1 MEQKEHNLD
10 EYHQIN
16 NELILEEHQY
26 LSFYIKQDMFAIE
39 VLKIREIIEYDK
51 ITKVPEMKS
60 FVKGM
65 TNIRGN
71 IIPVIDLSDRL
82 SLGESEITKRTSIV
96 VVEHI
101 HQHTKLEIGIIV
113 DAINQVDDIMPVNI
127 EEAPEFGAKVAKRF
141 IQKMGKIG
149 HEYIAV
155 LKIDN
160 ILDVKELS
168 EVTQVD

>member
-1 MEQKEHNLD
+1 MNNKENSHVNID
-10 EYHQIN
+10 NDIN
-16 NELILEEHQY
+16 DKIILEEHQY

-82 SLGESEITKRTSIV
+82 SLGSSEITKRTSIV
-96 VVEHI
+96 VVEHL
-101 HQHTKLEIGIIV
+101 HNQSKLEIGIIV
-113 DAINQVDDIMPVNI
+113 DAISQVDDIMPVNI

-141 IQKMGKIG
+141 IQKKW
-149 HEYIAV
+149 V
-155 LKIDN
+155 R
-160 ILDVKELS
+160 
-168 EVTQVD
+168 

>member
-1 MEQKEHNLD
+1 MNNQKESGKFATVN
-10 EYHQIN
+10 EQIV
-16 NELILEEHQY
+16 LEEHQY
-26 LSFYIKQDMFAIE
+26 LSFYIKKDMFAIE

-51 ITKVPEMKS
+51 ITKVPDTQS

-82 SLGESEITKRTSIV
+82 SLGKLEISKRTSIV

-101 HQHTKLEIGIIV
+101 HQQDQLEIGIIV
-113 DAINQVDDIMPVNI
+113 DSISQVDDIMPVDV
-127 EEAPEFGAKVAKRF
+127 EEAPEFGAKIAKRF

-149 HEYIAV
+149 SEYIAV
-155 LKIDN
+155 LKIEN
-160 ILDVKELS
+160 ILEVKELS
-168 EVTQVD
+168 AVTQIN